1 LRDPIEL
8 HLWRKPKGQ
17 SIQKIPADSAGYFE
31 LPEMNIKIAVQ
42 QQRLIFADALTGE
55 VLRDTGQFSSAL
67 ENAEHNV
74 NVAEQRATVAF
85 DEGVEQRLQNGRL
98 AEKQEI
104 ARNMLAAGIEPA
116 IVAKTTGLS
125 PDDLCLTPS

>member
-1 LRDPIEL
+1 MRDPIEL

-74 NVAEQRATVAF
+74 IFIEIMFKGKSFSKVFSRFIHYFSRFRTHTVF
-85 DEGVEQRLQNGRL
+85 PKIIG
-98 AEKQEI
+98 
-104 ARNMLAAGIEPA
+104 
-116 IVAKTTGLS
+116 
-125 PDDLCLTPS
+125 